1 MSLAFRLRIW
11 SHRMIHHLLSVS
23 SKISLFACGS
33 FKFYFAVLPGHTVM
47 SLSTPSM
54 YSVYPG
60 GFGYPTP
67 ASPTSGGCPTPSFG
81 FHHSMALPV
90 TNGCFPPGFPSRPPQ
105 PFGAPHNAMAG
116 GGGGG
121 APFLRNALSTKNLQ
135 AFNAYQTHLYPDVY
149 PEYRQGWLI
158 SPILSLS
165 LVGFSLNT
173 RCVMECQIVPPS
185 RNLFNDFRFSFVQS
199 CRSKLEIEQW
209 SFEPDVPFGINQ
221 PVRFQPV
228 RTARWHASGFCRQV
242 QSFRIIIQF

>member
-1 MSLAFRLRIW
+1 MILGCSEGEEKVVACIPPSYFVPSNDPSFTFRKFRNE
-11 SHRMIHHLLSVS
+11 LLDQPLSWLMKCNCQYNFDFVDC
-23 SKISLFACGS
+23 L
-33 FKFYFAVLPGHTVM
+33 GHTVM

-121 APFLRNALSTKNLQ
+121 GPFLRNTLSTKNLQ

-149 PEYRQGWLI
+149 PEYRQG
-158 SPILSLS
+158 
-165 LVGFSLNT
+165 
-173 RCVMECQIVPPS
+173 
-185 RNLFNDFRFSFVQS
+185 
-199 CRSKLEIEQW
+199 
-209 SFEPDVPFGINQ
+209 
-221 PVRFQPV
+221 
-228 RTARWHASGFCRQV
+228 
-242 QSFRIIIQF
+242 

>member
-1 MSLAFRLRIW
+1 MEIVASLSGNVYEVR
-11 SHRMIHHLLSVS
+11 RMILGCLEEEENVVACIPSSYLVTSNDPTFTFRKFQNFVFSFRSTFWIELSKEPLSWCLKRLLNFVFFSGLS
-23 SKISLFACGS
+23 
-33 FKFYFAVLPGHTVM
+33 GHTVM

-158 SPILSLS
+158 SSILSL
-165 LVGFSLNT
+165 LFVGFSLNT
-173 RCVMECQIVPPS
+173 RCVMECQTVPPT
-185 RNLFNDFRFSFVQS
+185 RNLFNDFRFSFV
-199 CRSKLEIEQW
+199 
-209 SFEPDVPFGINQ
+209 
-221 PVRFQPV
+221 
-228 RTARWHASGFCRQV
+228 
-242 QSFRIIIQF
+242 

>member
-1 MSLAFRLRIW
+1 
-11 SHRMIHHLLSVS
+11 MIHHLLSVS

-33 FKFYFAVLPGHTVM
+33 FKFDFAVLPGHTVM

-158 SPILSLS
+158 SSILSL
-165 LVGFSLNT
+165 LFVGFSLNT
-173 RCVMECQIVPPS
+173 RSVMECQIVPPS
-185 RNLFNDFRFSFVQS
+185 RNLLNDFRFSFV
-199 CRSKLEIEQW
+199 
-209 SFEPDVPFGINQ
+209 
-221 PVRFQPV
+221 
-228 RTARWHASGFCRQV
+228 
-242 QSFRIIIQF
+242 